1 MKYKTYTVTVE
12 IDVDVK
18 DSGLVVQNLES
29 VAAAVRHLLRTTFP
43 HGWRKNGLMLHAV
56 TAHAEAKEKEIVG

>member
-18 DSGLVVQNLES
+18 DSGLVMQDPES
-29 VAAAVRHLLRTTFP
+29 VASAVRHLLRTTFP
-43 HGWRKNGLMLHAV
+43 HGWRKNGLMLHA
-56 TAHAEAKEKEIVG
+56 TAAHAEAREKELVE